1 MGTCTSAVDLFVLAF
16 KLQVDCDTLGRSR
29 RLVGAGSAGKGAG
42 NYHRLACTRM
52 GFYFPPTLVAKY
64 LELWIVHAM
73 GYLQRRLP
81 LQREYLAYEYELVP
95 PIRTV
100 GGTTLAA
107 AVTSSYAIR
116 NLSM

>member
-1 MGTCTSAVDLFVLAF
+1 MGTYTSAVDLFVLAF

-52 GFYFPPTLVAKY
+52 GFYFPPTLVEKY
-64 LELWIVHAM
+64 LELWIVQAM

-81 LQREYLAYEYELVP
+81 LQGD
-95 PIRTV
+95 ISRTS
-100 GGTTLAA
+100 
-107 AVTSSYAIR
+107 TSSYRRYGQLAGPR
-116 NLSM
+116 